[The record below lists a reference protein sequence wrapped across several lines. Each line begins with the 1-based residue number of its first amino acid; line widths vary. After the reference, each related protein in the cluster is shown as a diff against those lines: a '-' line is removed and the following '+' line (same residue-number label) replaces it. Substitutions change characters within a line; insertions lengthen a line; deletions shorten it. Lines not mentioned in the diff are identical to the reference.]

1 MSGDRYGTTKPM
13 PLLAAF
19 AKNFEPQVD
28 GVESGASKVE
38 QKRAHEQEKGDTP
51 RYFGLG
57 AVTKPMPQKGRFK
70 GLETNSE
77 RVESKLEHYYED
89 MAGQEEDTGKYSRP
103 RPRAKRLS
111 RKRSFEESRLSRS
124 DDSIS
129 TNWRAA
135 VIGGQLG
142 AKVRSLQPG
151 KAPATISVS
160 QYSSDKVLSKGPSLA
175 RGSNSQFGSD
185 MTISKG
191 PLPARDSESQTGSD
205 MAISEG
211 PSPVRESHSQT
222 GSDKVHSK
230 NPLMGAEGR
239 GVGNRDTSQ
248 ALIGFGGKTHRGDR
262 VGFFE

>member
-13 PLLAAF
+13 PLLAAL
-19 AKNFEPQVD
+19 AKNPEPQVD

-70 GLETNSE
+70 VLETHSE
-77 RVESKLEHYYED
+77 RVESTLEHYYED
-89 MAGQEEDTGKYSRP
+89 MAGQEEETGKYSRP

-142 AKVRSLQPG
+142 AKVKSLQPG
-151 KAPATISVS
+151 KAPATNSVS
-160 QYSSDKVLSKGPSLA
+160 QYSSDKVLSKGPSPA

-185 MTISKG
+185 MTISEGPSPARGSNSQFGSDMKINKG

-211 PSPVRESHSQT
+211 PSPVRQSHSQT
-222 GSDKVHSK
+222 GSDKAAGTLRK
-230 NPLMGAEGR
+230 R
-239 GVGNRDTSQ
+239 
-248 ALIGFGGKTHRGDR
+248 
-262 VGFFE
+262 